1 MKVVTGICSLN
12 EVFDELLCEGVEM
25 QIKFSDDVINMLC
38 NVKELRLNKNCLI
51 LRYIEYIK
59 SLSS

>member
-38 NVKELRLNKNCLI
+38 NVKELRLNKNCVA
-51 LRYIEYIK
+51 
-59 SLSS
+59 